1 MISLIPTRAHAA
13 ARLIALAC
21 LLLAG
26 SALAEP
32 KDVAPTGVLRVA
44 FLGANPVQ
52 GHVNPQTKEI
62 TGVVADLTKE
72 LARRLGVPYEIYPAA
87 NAAEIVA
94 RLNAGKSDVGYL
106 AFDPERGRVVDF
118 SASYALM
125 GNALVVRADAP
136 IKATPDA
143 DRPDTKLAAVRGQTQ
158 QIVLSEIMKQ
168 ARMTMLE
175 KKPNQAQLEEMLGT
189 RQIDA
194 YGANR
199 PDAEMAAAASG
210 GKLRALA
217 DDFFVAE
224 QAFVTP
230 KGETKKIAELDK
242 FVTEIRADGYMQQTL
257 DRSRLAG
264 LAVARETHR

>member
-1 MISLIPTRAHAA
+1 MPSLTRF
-13 ARLIALAC
+13 LALAC

-26 SALAEP
+26 GALAEP

-52 GHVNPQTKEI
+52 GHVDPQTKEI

-87 NAAEIVA
+87 NAAEIIA
-94 RLNAGKSDVGYL
+94 RLNAGQADVGYL
-106 AFDPERGRVVDF
+106 AFDPERAALVDF

-136 IKATPDA
+136 IKATADA
-143 DRPDTKLAAVRGQTQ
+143 DKPDIKLAAVRGQTQ
-158 QIVLSEIMKQ
+158 QIVLSDIMKQ

-175 KKPNQAQLEEMLGT
+175 KKPSPAQLKEMLGSKE
-189 RQIDA
+189 IDA

-199 PDAEMAAAASG
+199 PDAVMVAAASG
-210 GKLRALA
+210 GTLRALP

-224 QAFVTP
+224 QAFVTV
-230 KGETKKIAELDK
+230 KGQKRKLVELDK
-242 FVTEIRADGYMQQTL
+242 FVEAIRADGYMQQTL
-257 DRSRLAG
+257 DRSQLAG
-264 LAVARETHR
+264 LAVAKESHR

>member
-1 MISLIPTRAHAA
+1 MPCPTRAR
-13 ARLIALAC
+13 ARCLAFTL

-26 SALAEP
+26 AALAEP

-52 GHVNPQTKEI
+52 GNVNPQTKEI

-87 NAAEIVA
+87 NAAEIIA

-106 AFDPERGRVVDF
+106 AFDAERGALVDY

-125 GNALVVRADAP
+125 GNALVVRADAT
-136 IKATPDA
+136 IKKTADA
-143 DRPDTKLAAVRGQTQ
+143 DTPDTKLAAVKGQTQ
-158 QIVLSEIMKQ
+158 QIVLSDILKR
-168 ARMTMLE
+168 APMTMLE
-175 KKPNQAQLEEMLGT
+175 KKPSPAQLEQMLSSK
-189 RQIDA
+189 QIDA

-199 PDAEMAAAASG
+199 PDAEMVAAASG
-210 GKLRALA
+210 GKLRALP

-224 QAFVTP
+224 QAFVSP
-230 KGETKKIAELDK
+230 KGEKKKIAELDK
-242 FVTEIRADGYMQQTL
+242 FVEAIRADGYMQQTL
-257 DRSRLAG
+257 DRTHLAG
-264 LAVARETHR
+264 LAVAKESHR